1 MDMRAEV
8 GLLSRN
14 IVVRGEVEDR
24 CYPYSNHVCN
34 FFDFDT
40 FGGHIKVWD
49 PGRWGDG
56 NRSQEQVQGLCGRQV
71 PPPRVL
77 FRQSTPGRKTGGDPV
92 GDGHPLPAHTAP
104 GLPLST
110 APATSLPRSLLQCF
124 ARVLSQRSRHFTH
137 TRRAYNGRMKTQT
150 RTQAGRRAGRGSAER
165 TREPAGGVEAR
176 TGTARRGPAGQGSTG
191 RPGVRLMGESC
202 PRPYRARPVPAY
214 GTSRVAGAFH
224 DVESQPIEA
233 GCLGAP
239 CGRCSRSRSRVCQ
252 DRTSRCSD

>member
-49 PGRWGDG
+49 PSPWGDRS
-56 NRSQEQVQGLCGRQV
+56 RSQEQVQGLSGRQAS
-71 PPPRVL
+71 PPSVL
-77 FRQSTPGRKTGGDPV
+77 FRQSTPGRRTGGGQP
-92 GDGHPLPAHTAP
+92 GDGRPLPAHTAP
-104 GLPLST
+104 GLSLST
-110 APATSLPRSLLQCF
+110 APATPLPRSLVQIF
-124 ARVLSQRSRHFTH
+124 TPVLSQKSQHFTH
-137 TRRAYNGRMKTQT
+137 TSRAYNGRMKTQT

-176 TGTARRGPAGQGSTG
+176 TGPARRSPAGQGSSG

-202 PRPYRARPVPAY
+202 PCPYRTRRVPAY
-214 GTSRVAGAFH
+214 GTSRCPSAPRVAGAFH
-224 DVESQPIEA
+224 DVESQPVDA

-239 CGRCSRSRSRVCQ
+239 CGRCS
-252 DRTSRCSD
+252 

>member
-1 MDMRAEV
+1 MQIHVQPPISHPLSALGKPLYLHIGEEIDGVDMRAEV

-14 IVVRGEVEDR
+14 IMVRGEVEDR

-77 FRQSTPGRKTGGDPV
+77 FRQSTPGRKTGGGPV

-124 ARVLSQRSRHFTH
+124 ARVLSQRSISLT
-137 TRRAYNGRMKTQT
+137 
-150 RTQAGRRAGRGSAER
+150 
-165 TREPAGGVEAR
+165 
-176 TGTARRGPAGQGSTG
+176 
-191 RPGVRLMGESC
+191 
-202 PRPYRARPVPAY
+202 
-214 GTSRVAGAFH
+214 RVALTTDA
-224 DVESQPIEA
+224 
-233 GCLGAP
+233 
-239 CGRCSRSRSRVCQ
+239 
-252 DRTSRCSD
+252 